1 MREQRERL
9 MKYTVHQINLT
20 DEQVDEV
27 NSSDTYPAF
36 YTTYLNTT
44 FQPRSDAI
52 LDAINA
58 GMYKPVA
65 YIEADDHNGVFHIG
79 NLGPEDKIERL
90 DQMHSVSVGDIIE
103 DDKGDIVYVDSC
115 GFGEI

>member
-1 MREQRERL
+1 

-20 DEQVDEV
+20 DEQVNEV

-44 FQPRSDAI
+44 FRPQSDAI

-65 YIEADDHNGVFHIG
+65 VIEADDHNGVFHIG